1 MYLEGGPRLISGQC
15 WVKEC
20 PEGVS
25 SGALSPLP
33 HPSWL
38 GRERSLEADGMTF
51 RRHWVGVLAAAND
64 TKLKGISTRAC
75 PGHPTHTKRR
85 PSGIHPK
92 PFCTCL
98 LPDRKCRCREV
109 GRTEEV
115 SQGLLQPPI
124 LVEGIPLLETLL
136 TPLRPGKYTPYLHGI
151 EKQGLSAAPPIS
163 EVAAELGLGS
173 GRGAPRPG
181 VEAQGAV
188 AEEAPD

>member
-38 GRERSLEADGMTF
+38 GRESSLEADGMTF

-64 TKLKGISTRAC
+64 TKLKGVSTRAC

-124 LVEGIPLLETLL
+124 LVEGIPLLETLF

-151 EKQGLSAAPPIS
+151 EKQGLSAAPPVS
-163 EVAAELGLGS
+163 EACRRTRIGAGQGGS
-173 GRGAPRPG
+173 QTRRGSAGGCGGRSP
-181 VEAQGAV
+181 
-188 AEEAPD
+188 